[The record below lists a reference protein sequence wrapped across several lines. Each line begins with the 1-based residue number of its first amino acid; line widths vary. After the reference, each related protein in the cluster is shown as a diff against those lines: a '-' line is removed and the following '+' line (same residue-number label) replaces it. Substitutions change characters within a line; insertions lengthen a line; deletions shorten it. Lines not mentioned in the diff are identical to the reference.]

1 MEAVPR
7 PAPDAPRAEL
17 AERWQRWRADPRIAV
32 VVLSCVAIA
41 AGVAWFRTGIAPA
54 SPAGGDSAVIEAG
67 RDAGQTGSSVP
78 GASSSTTSTTTAAI
92 VVDVVG
98 AVHRTGVVILPT
110 GSRVVDAIDAA
121 GGPVAGADLT
131 RLNLAAVLGDGAR
144 VAVPLVGQPP
154 PAVDPS
160 AVTGAASATGGAI
173 STGAGAAEGAAV
185 VNVNTATAEE
195 LETLPGVGPATAA
208 AIIRERDANGPFA
221 TVDDLDRVR
230 GIGSAKLEQLRD
242 LVAV

>member
-7 PAPDAPRAEL
+7 PAPDGPRAAL

-41 AGVAWFRTGIAPA
+41 AGVAWFRAGIAPA
-54 SPAGGDSAVIEAG
+54 SPASGDPAGSEAG
-67 RDAGQTGSSVP
+67 ATGSSVP
-78 GASSSTTSTTTAAI
+78 VASSSTTSTTVAAI

-110 GSRVVDAIDAA
+110 GSRVADAIDAA

-154 PAVDPS
+154 PAVEPS
-160 AVTGAASATGGAI
+160 AVTGAASATGGGSIA
-173 STGAGAAEGAAV
+173 GAPAAEGAAL

-195 LETLPGVGPATAA
+195 LERLPGVGPATAA

-221 TVDDLDRVR
+221 TVDDLDRVP
-230 GIGSAKLEQLRD
+230 GIGPAKLEQLRD